1 MISAPDNHDPLKC
14 ADCPKQGL
22 AILMTDNQ
30 NHHPN
35 DALIDEDITKLVERL
50 NVLKEGEQVV
60 AALVHYGPRAIKPL
74 RQFLFDGRPSSV
86 YHPRQRAVRVLAALG
101 AQDIL
106 IEYLTREKNIPD
118 PIDRYGE
125 EAVEGTAARL
135 IARWRTDAVYAVLL
149 QLLRTKPLP
158 GLIDA
163 ISEFHRTEPI
173 PELITC
179 LGDSICWTFA
189 EKALRRLGQ
198 AAYRELLV
206 AARRPDPSEEYE
218 SPSSLCRR
226 RSVLRL
232 LAELEVSAED
242 WPHLSPLQDD
252 RDPEIVIRVCRI
264 ALAVPQENENILAV
278 RRLVGMLGDV
288 PWFLRIEMEGWL
300 VDRFERTMAVIEK
313 EMTARRPATNL
324 DGPMD
329 EQLRWLHAL
338 KERLTRYHNQ

>member
-1 MISAPDNHDPLKC
+1 
-14 ADCPKQGL
+14 
-22 AILMTDNQ
+22 MTDNQ
-30 NHHPN
+30 SLAN
-35 DALIDEDITKLVERL
+35 DTLIDNDIAKLIERL
-50 NVLKEGEQVV
+50 HALKEGEKVL
-60 AALVHYGPRAIKPL
+60 AALVHCGHRAIEPL
-74 RQFLFDGRPSSV
+74 RRFLFDGRPSSV
-86 YHPRQRAVRVLAALG
+86 YHPRQRAVQALAALG

-135 IARWRTDAVYAVLL
+135 IGRWRTDTVYAVLL
-149 QLLRTKPLP
+149 QLLRRKPLP

-163 ISEFHRTEPI
+163 IGAFHRTEPI
-173 PELITC
+173 PELIAC
-179 LGDSICWTFA
+179 LGDSVCCTFA
-189 EKALRRLGQ
+189 EEALRKVDQ
-198 AAYRELLV
+198 AAYRELLA
-206 AARRPDPSEEYE
+206 AARRPEPSEEYE

-226 RSVLRL
+226 RTVLRL
-232 LAELEVSAED
+232 LAELGVSADD

-252 RDPEIVIRVCRI
+252 RDPEIVIRACRI

-278 RRLVGMLGDV
+278 SRLVGMLCDV
-288 PWFLRIEMEGWL
+288 PWFLRIEMEDWL

-313 EMTARRPATNL
+313 EMTTRRPATNL

-329 EQLRWLHAL
+329 EQLRWLHTL